1 MSRSTAPTLA
11 VALAAS
17 WLLAQALS
25 SPLLAALASTFAVA
39 GVAGTVLL
47 RRGPSPRLAAAVLV
61 VVAAVAA
68 LLLATLYLPH
78 SGGRGLLLQLLFLA
92 VLAPAAPLLYAL
104 TFDRRDPP

>member
-1 MSRSTAPTLA
+1 VSRSSVPTLA

-17 WLLAQALS
+17 WLVAQALS
-25 SPLLAALASTFAVA
+25 SPLLAALASTVAVA
-39 GVAGTVLL
+39 GVAGTALL

-68 LLLATLYLPH
+68 LLLAALCLPH
-78 SGGRGLLLQLLFLA
+78 PGGRGLVIQLAFLA

-104 TFDRRDPP
+104 TFDHRDRS